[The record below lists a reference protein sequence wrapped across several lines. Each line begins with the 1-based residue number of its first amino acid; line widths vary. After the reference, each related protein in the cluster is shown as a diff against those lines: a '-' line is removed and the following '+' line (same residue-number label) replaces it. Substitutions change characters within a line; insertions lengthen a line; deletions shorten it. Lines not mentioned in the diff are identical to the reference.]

1 MHLKAEHLARNPD
14 QGTAAASD
22 WTYHCIVFEVGKTL
36 LAILIGELLF
46 SLVKSI
52 VRSSDWL
59 KLIWSENF
67 LTKFFIE

>member
-1 MHLKAEHLARNPD
+1 MHLKAENLARNPD

-22 WTYHCIVFEVGKTL
+22 WTYIIVFQVRKTFF
-36 LAILIGELLF
+36 AILIGELLF
-46 SLVKSI
+46 SLVKNI

>member
-1 MHLKAEHLARNPD
+1 MHPERQKVWRETPTKALLRLLI
-14 QGTAAASD
+14 G
-22 WTYHCIVFEVGKTL
+22 CIIVFRVGKTL
-36 LAILIGELLF
+36 FAILIGELLF
-46 SLVKSI
+46 SLVKNI

>member
-14 QGTAAASD
+14 QGTAAASV
-22 WTYHCIVFEVGKTL
+22 WTYHCFSSGKTL

-46 SLVKSI
+46 SLVKNI

>member
-1 MHLKAEHLARNPD
+1 MLRLLIGHI
-14 QGTAAASD
+14 
-22 WTYHCIVFEVGKTL
+22 IVFQVRKTFF
-36 LAILIGELLF
+36 AILIGELLF
-46 SLVKSI
+46 SLVKNI

>member
-1 MHLKAEHLARNPD
+1 MHPERQKVWRETPTKALLRLLI
-14 QGTAAASD
+14 GRI
-22 WTYHCIVFEVGKTL
+22 IVFRVGKTL
-36 LAILIGELLF
+36 FAILIGELLF
-46 SLVKSI
+46 SLVKNI

>member
-1 MHLKAEHLARNPD
+1 MHLKADIWRETPTKALLRPLI
-14 QGTAAASD
+14 GRI
-22 WTYHCIVFEVGKTL
+22 IVFQEGKTL

-46 SLVKSI
+46 SLVKNI